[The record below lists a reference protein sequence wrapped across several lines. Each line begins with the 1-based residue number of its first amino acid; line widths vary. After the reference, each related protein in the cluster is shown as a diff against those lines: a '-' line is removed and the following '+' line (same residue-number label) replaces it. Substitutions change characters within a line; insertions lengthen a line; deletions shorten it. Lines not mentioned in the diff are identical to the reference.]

1 MFPAT
6 VCVAIEVWL
15 SSFSPSPP
23 LPQALTELTRG
34 DVAVFSCPQRVFS
47 LCERAD
53 LLGHVWDLDHT
64 DLEVWGNRRM
74 RVWEYGSMSEWIEV

>member
-1 MFPAT
+1 MCPAA

-15 SSFSPSPP
+15 SFFFPPLPLSPSPP
-23 LPQALTELTRG
+23 FPQALTELTGG

-64 DLEVWGNRRM
+64 DLEVWG
-74 RVWEYGSMSEWIEV
+74 YGGVGV